1 MRRRAGAG
9 PCLRQVLLH
18 APMLGLHPR
27 STDVAGR
34 AGVPPAAAHARF
46 VCQLN
51 LSGLARDPY
60 ETNWQSPPAPLSL
73 SCECV
78 DCELCGHRT
87 ATGTA
92 HTADRASGGRA
103 RGPRR
108 AAPSLAGR
116 PPSRA
121 SLLPP
126 RARAGAHGNR
136 DSPTYSAALACSR
149 GLQSGHRV
157 AKGRRRRKQEKAEAH
172 KTISHV
178 YT

>member
-1 MRRRAGAG
+1 
-9 PCLRQVLLH
+9 
-18 APMLGLHPR
+18 MLGLHPR
-27 STDVAGR
+27 STNFAGR

-103 RGPRR
+103 RGSVARR
-108 AAPSLAGR
+108 PTAVSRVSLATARPRGR
-116 PPSRA
+116 TREPR
-121 SLLPP
+121 LP
-126 RARAGAHGNR
+126 
-136 DSPTYSAALACSR
+136 DIQCTS
-149 GLQSGHRV
+149 
-157 AKGRRRRKQEKAEAH
+157 KQEKAEAH
-172 KTISHV
+172 KTV
-178 YT
+178 QYLTYTLS